1 MTTYRYGREEDE
13 VMGVKFSKEMVI
25 GQDQVVPMINSKME
39 LTPVQEKLLKK
50 LGPNA
55 FPFTF
60 NFPEMAPSSVII
72 FVVQITNNTHT
83 SLFNKNKFL
92 NR

>member
-1 MTTYRYGREEDE
+1 M
-13 VMGVKFSKEMVI
+13 KFSKEMVI
-25 GQDQVVPMINSKME
+25 GQDQVVPMVNSKME

-60 NFPEMAPSSVII
+60 NFPEMAPSSVKLCCVFIFSRHKLTLKSLSSQCII
-72 FVVQITNNTHT
+72 
-83 SLFNKNKFL
+83 SL